1 MYQYY
6 NQPIKER
13 NVAIYARV
21 STEHEAQLSAL
32 ENQRDWYTPFLAQH
46 PEWHIIR
53 MYVDEGITGT
63 SANKRPQFL
72 QMIQDAENGEF
83 DLILTRE
90 VSRFARNTVDT
101 LQYTRQLKA
110 KGVEVFFINDNIKTF
125 DGDGELRLT
134 IMATLAQDESRKTS
148 IRVKAG
154 QQTSM
159 DKGVYYGNGNILGYD
174 RVGKTMV
181 INPEQAKTVRM
192 IFDMY
197 LDGMG
202 MRAIQFKLEQAGR
215 LTAMGKSNWHMSNI
229 SKILQNSFYCGIIT
243 YHKEY
248 TPDFLEQKKIKNFG
262 DIELTKVKGE
272 HEPIVTEEE
281 YYRVQEMLSKRRKEI
296 GNSSYGKRVV
306 KGTREAPNVWSRLM
320 ECECGHKFC
329 RRVWHKDNPNEIMRY
344 SYQCYHQSRTGTIRT
359 RMNKGLSTEGI
370 CRSPMIPEWK
380 LQLMA
385 TYIFKKYITN
395 TSFILDFAESLLEK
409 HKNDKEEVVDNS
421 DVIEQKRQKM
431 IKLSQRL
438 DNLIEM
444 RADNEISRDTF
455 KEKSKQVNAQIEELQ
470 NEINKLMPP
479 SASIE
484 EPDRDYENKI
494 SVLRF
499 YMDQVADFDKLEII
513 PDSIIEAFV
522 EKIIVSE
529 HKCSWYLR
537 FGLDPDSPAELE
549 VTGKRDKAEIKE
561 IGSSITPSHVNSNTG
576 CNQRVKELD
585 KALISEVLE
594 SDFVKVFEFVINIE
608 QAKEYLYSFSTAHR
622 VRPCV
627 WDDLNIEVYL

>member
-6 NQPIKER
+6 NQPLKER

-101 LQYTRQLKA
+101 LQYTRSLKA

-159 DKGVYYGNGNILGYD
+159 EKGVFYGNGNILGYD

-192 IFDMY
+192 IYDMY
-197 LDGMG
+197 LDGIG
-202 MRAIQFKLEQAGR
+202 MRGIQFKLEQAGR

-229 SKILQNSFYCGIIT
+229 SKILKNSFYCGIIT

-272 HEPIVTEEE
+272 HEPIITEEE
-281 YYRVQEMLSKRRKEI
+281 FYQVQEMLSKRRKEV
-296 GNSSYGKRVV
+296 GNSSYGKRVI
-306 KGTREAPNVWSRLM
+306 KGKREAPNVWSRLM

-344 SYQCYHQSRTGTIRT
+344 SYQCYHQSRTGTVRT
-359 RMNKGLSTEGI
+359 RMNKGLSIEGI

-385 TYIFKKYITN
+385 KYIFQKYLSD
-395 TSFILDFAESLLEK
+395 TSFILNLAESMIEK
-409 HKNDKEEVVDNS
+409 HIDDKKEVVDNS
-421 DVIEQKRQKM
+421 DLINQKRAKM
-431 IKLSQRL
+431 VKLSSRL

-444 RADNEISRDTF
+444 RADGEITRDVF
-455 KEKSKQVNAQIEELQ
+455 KAKSEKINDEIEKLQIEINELLPPSQ
-470 NEINKLMPP
+470 NEEIDKKYEHKIN
-479 SASIE
+479 
-484 EPDRDYENKI
+484 
-494 SVLRF
+494 VLRF
-499 YMDQVADFDKLEII
+499 FMDQAVDFDNIEII

-529 HKCSWYLR
+529 NKCSWYLR
-537 FGLDPDSPAELE
+537 FGLDPDNPTELSVSGKKDNAE
-549 VTGKRDKAEIKE
+549 VTE
-561 IGSSITPSHVNSNTG
+561 IGSDNTPTLVNSNTG

-585 KALISEVLE
+585 KALIYEVLN
-594 SDFVKVFEFVINIE
+594 SDFIKVFEFVINIE

-627 WDDLNIEVYL
+627 WDDLNVEVYL

>member
-6 NQPIKER
+6 NQPLKER

-101 LQYTRQLKA
+101 LQYTRSLKA

-159 DKGVYYGNGNILGYD
+159 EKGVFYGNGNILGYD

-192 IFDMY
+192 IYDMY
-197 LDGMG
+197 LDGIG
-202 MRAIQFKLEQAGR
+202 MRGIQFKLEQAGR

-229 SKILQNSFYCGIIT
+229 SKILKNSFYCGIIT

-272 HEPIVTEEE
+272 HEPIITEEE
-281 YYRVQEMLSKRRKEI
+281 FYQVQEMLSKRRKEV
-296 GNSSYGKRVV
+296 GNSSYGKRVI
-306 KGTREAPNVWSRLM
+306 KGKREAPNVWSRLM

-329 RRVWHKDNPNEIMRY
+329 RRAWHKDNPNEIMRY
-344 SYQCYHQSRTGTIRT
+344 SYQCYHQSRTGTVRT
-359 RMNKGLSTEGI
+359 RMNKGLSIDGI

-385 TYIFKKYITN
+385 KYIFQKYLSD
-395 TSFILDFAESLLEK
+395 TSFILNLAESMIEK
-409 HKNDKEEVVDNS
+409 HIDDKKEVVDNS
-421 DVIEQKRQKM
+421 DLINQKRAKM
-431 IKLSQRL
+431 VKLSSRL

-444 RADNEISRDTF
+444 RADGEITRNVF
-455 KEKSKQVNAQIEELQ
+455 KAKSEKINDEIEKLQIEINELLPPSQ
-470 NEINKLMPP
+470 NEEIDKNYEHKIN
-479 SASIE
+479 
-484 EPDRDYENKI
+484 
-494 SVLRF
+494 VLRF
-499 YMDQVADFDKLEII
+499 FMDQAVDFDNIEII

-529 HKCSWYLR
+529 NKCSWYLR
-537 FGLDPDSPAELE
+537 FGLDPDNPTELSVSGKKDNAE
-549 VTGKRDKAEIKE
+549 VTE
-561 IGSSITPSHVNSNTG
+561 IGSDNTPTLVNSNTG
-576 CNQRVKELD
+576 CYQRVKELD
-585 KALISEVLE
+585 KALIYEVLN
-594 SDFVKVFEFVINIE
+594 SDFIKVFEFVINIE

-627 WDDLNIEVYL
+627 WDDLNVEVYL

>member
-6 NQPIKER
+6 NQPLKER

-101 LQYTRQLKA
+101 LQYTRSLKA

-159 DKGVYYGNGNILGYD
+159 EKGVFYGNGNILGYD

-192 IFDMY
+192 IYDMY
-197 LDGMG
+197 LDGIG
-202 MRAIQFKLEQAGR
+202 MRGIQFKLEQAGR

-229 SKILQNSFYCGIIT
+229 SKILKNSFYCGIIT

-272 HEPIVTEEE
+272 HEPIITEEE
-281 YYRVQEMLSKRRKEI
+281 FYQVQEMLSKRRKEV
-296 GNSSYGKRVV
+296 GNSSYGKRVI
-306 KGTREAPNVWSRLM
+306 KGKREAPNVWSRLM

-329 RRVWHKDNPNEIMRY
+329 RRAWHKDNPNEIMRY
-344 SYQCYHQSRTGTIRT
+344 SYQCYHQSRTGTVRT
-359 RMNKGLSTEGI
+359 RMNKGLSIDGI

-385 TYIFKKYITN
+385 KYIFQKYLSD
-395 TSFILDFAESLLEK
+395 TSFILNLAESMIEK
-409 HKNDKEEVVDNS
+409 HINDKKEVVDNS
-421 DVIEQKRQKM
+421 DLINQKRAKM
-431 IKLSQRL
+431 VKLSSRL

-444 RADNEISRDTF
+444 RADGEITRDVF
-455 KEKSKQVNAQIEELQ
+455 KAKSEKINDEIEKLQIEINELLPPSQ
-470 NEINKLMPP
+470 NEEIDKNYEHKIN
-479 SASIE
+479 
-484 EPDRDYENKI
+484 
-494 SVLRF
+494 VLRF
-499 YMDQVADFDKLEII
+499 FMDQAVDFDNIEII

-529 HKCSWYLR
+529 NKCSWYLR
-537 FGLDPDSPAELE
+537 FGLDPDNPTELSVSGKKDNAE
-549 VTGKRDKAEIKE
+549 VTE
-561 IGSSITPSHVNSNTG
+561 IGSDNTPTLVNSNTG
-576 CNQRVKELD
+576 CYQRVKELD
-585 KALISEVLE
+585 KALIYEVLN
-594 SDFVKVFEFVINIE
+594 SDFIKVFEFVINIE

-627 WDDLNIEVYL
+627 WDDLNVEVYL

>member
-6 NQPIKER
+6 NQPLKER

-101 LQYTRQLKA
+101 LQYTRSLKA

-159 DKGVYYGNGNILGYD
+159 EKGVFYGNGNILGYD

-192 IFDMY
+192 IYDMY
-197 LDGMG
+197 LDGIG
-202 MRAIQFKLEQAGR
+202 MRGIQFKLEQAGR

-229 SKILQNSFYCGIIT
+229 SKILKNSFYCGIIT

-272 HEPIVTEEE
+272 HEPIITEEE
-281 YYRVQEMLSKRRKEI
+281 FYQVQEMLSKRRKEV
-296 GNSSYGKRVV
+296 GNSSYGKRVI
-306 KGTREAPNVWSRLM
+306 KGKREAPNVWSRLM

-329 RRVWHKDNPNEIMRY
+329 RRAWHKDNPNEIMRY
-344 SYQCYHQSRTGTIRT
+344 SYQCYHQSRTGTVRT
-359 RMNKGLSTEGI
+359 RMNKGLSIDGI

-385 TYIFKKYITN
+385 KYIFQKYLSD
-395 TSFILDFAESLLEK
+395 TSFILNLAESMIEK
-409 HKNDKEEVVDNS
+409 HIDDKKEVVDNS
-421 DVIEQKRQKM
+421 DLINQKRAKM
-431 IKLSQRL
+431 VKLSSRL

-444 RADNEISRDTF
+444 RADGEITRDVF
-455 KEKSKQVNAQIEELQ
+455 KAKSEKINDEIEKLQIEINELLPPSQ
-470 NEINKLMPP
+470 NEEIDKN
-479 SASIE
+479 
-484 EPDRDYENKI
+484 YEHKI

-499 YMDQVADFDKLEII
+499 FMDQAVDFDNIEII

-529 HKCSWYLR
+529 NKCSWYLR
-537 FGLDPDSPAELE
+537 FGLDPDNPTELSVSGKKDNAE
-549 VTGKRDKAEIKE
+549 VTE
-561 IGSSITPSHVNSNTG
+561 IGSDNTPTLVNSNTG

-585 KALISEVLE
+585 KALIYKVLN
-594 SDFVKVFEFVINIE
+594 SDFIKVFEFVINIE

-627 WDDLNIEVYL
+627 WDDLNVEVYL

>member
-101 LQYTRQLKA
+101 LQYTRSLKA

-159 DKGVYYGNGNILGYD
+159 EKGVFYGNGNILGYD

-192 IFDMY
+192 IYDMY
-197 LDGMG
+197 LDGIG
-202 MRAIQFKLEQAGR
+202 MRGIQFKLEQAGR

-229 SKILQNSFYCGIIT
+229 SKILKNSFYCGIIT

-272 HEPIVTEEE
+272 HEPIITEEE
-281 YYRVQEMLSKRRKEI
+281 FYQVQEMLSKRRKEV
-296 GNSSYGKRVV
+296 GNSSYGKRVI
-306 KGTREAPNVWSRLM
+306 KGKREAPNVWSRLM

-329 RRVWHKDNPNEIMRY
+329 RRAWHKDNPNEIMRY
-344 SYQCYHQSRTGTIRT
+344 SYQCYHQSRTGTVRT
-359 RMNKGLSTEGI
+359 RMNKSLSIEGI

-385 TYIFKKYITN
+385 KYIFQKYLSD
-395 TSFILDFAESLLEK
+395 TSFILNLAESMIEK
-409 HKNDKEEVVDNS
+409 HIDDKKEVVDNS
-421 DVIEQKRQKM
+421 DLINQKRAKM
-431 IKLSQRL
+431 VKLSSRL

-444 RADNEISRDTF
+444 RADGEITRDVF
-455 KEKSKQVNAQIEELQ
+455 KAKSEKINDEIEKLQIEINELLPPSQ
-470 NEINKLMPP
+470 NEEIDKNYEHKIN
-479 SASIE
+479 
-484 EPDRDYENKI
+484 
-494 SVLRF
+494 VLRF
-499 YMDQVADFDKLEII
+499 FMDQAVDFNNIEII

-529 HKCSWYLR
+529 NKCSWYLR
-537 FGLDPDSPAELE
+537 FGLDPDNPTELSVSGKKDNAE
-549 VTGKRDKAEIKE
+549 VTE
-561 IGSSITPSHVNSNTG
+561 IGSDNTPTLVNSNTG

-585 KALISEVLE
+585 KALIYEVLN

-627 WDDLNIEVYL
+627 WDDLNVEVYL